1 MAYGRIP
8 RAGRAEKHRQ
18 AADKWIRPSTRPEDH
33 AGRHARDHYQQALE
47 YAYASGTPSAAL
59 DERARLALSEAGD
72 RATALKGYQAAARFY
87 TAALELWPE
96 DDPEWPAMLFR
107 YGKAVFYAEE
117 AGVKPLTE
125 ARDALLL
132 SGDLATAAEAEIM
145 LGRLA
150 FRAGDG
156 AASNKHYAQARQ
168 LLQGAPASPSKAW
181 VQLTRSRARCRSE
194 ERRGAD
200 GRLRGS

>member
-1 MAYGRIP
+1 
-8 RAGRAEKHRQ
+8 
-18 AADKWIRPSTRPEDH
+18 
-33 AGRHARDHYQQALE
+33 
-47 YAYASGTPSAAL
+47 
-59 DERARLALSEAGD
+59 
-72 RATALKGYQAAARFY
+72 
-87 TAALELWPE
+87 
-96 DDPEWPAMLFR
+96 MLFR

-156 AASNKHYAQARQ
+156 AASNEHYARARQ

-181 VQLTRSRARCRSE
+181 VLELTRARARRRSE

-200 GRLRGS
+200 GRVRGS